1 LGGFGSGVLAS
12 DFIAA
17 PFVPDERPLLTGFP
31 QPGQSPTKFKGD
43 KMNKEKIISGLLLLI
58 TATSVSFA
66 VLGIGDVVYDP
77 AAVANLVRQ
86 FHQME
91 QEYVQLV
98 ATYQT
103 VRSQYSQMIFMAKMI
118 PTELRGRYRTLATPW
133 RNSAATDTYGT
144 TASWTAAINSG
155 LGVQDGYQLATQ
167 RLKTYGAAF
176 SKIPTEQLD
185 RVKANYATVEL
196 TDGANQSTIDLLG
209 RLRSNAPQVATAI
222 QNLETDTLSSDPNLN
237 SEVAVLNKINAAN
250 LVGLRNGQDTNQL
263 LIALAEEQ
271 LVDAKRKR
279 DAEATAINEHIRFIG
294 EEQDILR
301 AQTGDP
307 SARMLAYRMP

>member
-1 LGGFGSGVLAS
+1 
-12 DFIAA
+12 
-17 PFVPDERPLLTGFP
+17 
-31 QPGQSPTKFKGD
+31 
-43 KMNKEKIISGLLLLI
+43 MNHQKIISSLLLLV
-58 TATSVSFA
+58 TATSGCWA
-66 VLGIGDVVYDP
+66 ILGIGDVVYDP
-77 AAVANLVRQ
+77 AAVANLIRQ

-103 VRSQYSQMIFMAKMI
+103 VRNQYSQMIFMAKMV

-144 TASWTAAINSG
+144 TASWTTAINSG
-155 LGVQDGYQLATQ
+155 LGVQDGYRLATR
-167 RLKTYGAAF
+167 RLNAYGTAF

-185 RVKANYATVEL
+185 RVKTNYTTVEL
-196 TDGANQSTIDLLG
+196 ADGANQSTIDLLG
-209 RLRSNAPQVATAI
+209 RLRANAPQVALAI
-222 QNLETDTLSSDPNLN
+222 KNLETDTLSSDPNLN
-237 SEVAVLNKINAAN
+237 SEIAVLNKINAAN

-263 LIALAEEQ
+263 LVALAEQEV
-271 LVDAKRKR
+271 VDGKRKR
-279 DAEATAINEHIRFIG
+279 DAEASAIDEHIRFIG
-294 EEQDILR
+294 EEQGLLR

>member
-1 LGGFGSGVLAS
+1 
-12 DFIAA
+12 
-17 PFVPDERPLLTGFP
+17 
-31 QPGQSPTKFKGD
+31 
-43 KMNKEKIISGLLLLI
+43 MNKQNIISGLLLLI
-58 TATSVSFA
+58 TTTSASFA

-103 VRSQYSQMIFMAKMI
+103 VRSQYSQMIFMAKMVPI
-118 PTELRGRYRTLATPW
+118 ELRGRYRALATPW

-144 TASWTAAINSG
+144 TASWTTAINSG
-155 LGVQDGYQLATQ
+155 LGVQDGYRLATQ
-167 RLKTYGAAF
+167 RLSAYGTAF
-176 SKIPTEQLD
+176 SKIPMEQLD
-185 RVKANYATVEL
+185 RVKTNYATVEL
-196 TDGANQSTIDLLG
+196 ADGANQSTIDLLG
-209 RLRSNAPQVATAI
+209 RLRANAPQVALAI
-222 QNLETDTLSSDPNLN
+222 RNLEMDTLSSDPNLN
-237 SEVAVLNKINAAN
+237 SEIAVLNKINAVN

-263 LIALAEEQ
+263 LVALAEEQ

-279 DAEATAINEHIRFIG
+279 DAEANAINEHIRFVE
-294 EEQDILR
+294 EEQGILR